1 MTGQTGGYTG
11 TEPYTN
17 TIAFN
22 DLFAS
27 DYRTKL
33 KDSQLSM
40 FNMMNE
46 MLVARRPGTAL
57 KSLEWLYAPDKG
69 DDNKRWATTYKLNKS
84 TTDNSSVQTGYG
96 QFRRFSGTS
105 NKNFG
110 PYDGGWEQKS
120 AAAIKQHTKDYFGKN
135 LPLSADAVSQYATK
149 ANIEKAIDLAN
160 ENYGNF
166 GDLYML
172 GNTGKGRPT
181 AANLANGGL
190 ITKSMNKLKGL
201 RDSVSAMLEPGEFV
215 LRKPIVD
222 KLGVDTLNKVNAG
235 SGNMGGDTN
244 VEVNITNNGTPVNVT
259 ATPVVRRENEKIIVD
274 VILEDIRTNGPIR
287 QQIRSIR

>member
-1 MTGQTGGYTG
+1 
-11 TEPYTN
+11 
-17 TIAFN
+17 
-22 DLFAS
+22 
-27 DYRTKL
+27 
-33 KDSQLSM
+33 
-40 FNMMNE
+40 
-46 MLVARRPGTAL
+46 
-57 KSLEWLYAPDKG
+57 
-69 DDNKRWATTYKLNKS
+69 
-84 TTDNSSVQTGYG
+84 
-96 QFRRFSGTS
+96 
-105 NKNFG
+105 
-110 PYDGGWEQKS
+110 
-120 AAAIKQHTKDYFGKN
+120 
-135 LPLSADAVSQYATK
+135 
-149 ANIEKAIDLAN
+149 
-160 ENYGNF
+160 
-166 GDLYML
+166 ML

-181 AANLANGGL
+181 AANLVTGGL